1 MRQNLYLAAAVAALA
16 VGMSPAQ
23 ALPFGAMQDAA
34 GAASQTVQV
43 QYWGGGWGP
52 RYDEPRYEPRFREP
66 RYLDPEPE
74 TDAIHPGE
82 AVTITRSMGYRATT
96 RPRLVQGAWVMDTID
111 RQGLRVRVSI
121 DAFSGRPLRVRYI
134 DPQGPRFGT
143 PPVWPEERPNF
154 QSRDGRQPM
163 QRDGRLEQDF
173 DRPGQQRPEQRPERP
188 QRAAKPE
195 RDITARLVPVPVPRP
210 QIDPPGMVPPA
221 VLPPVA
227 IPPADA
233 TPAAP
238 PPAARIAP
246 QDQPLSVEPRI
257 PFTPPAAP
265 PVQEATPPAPIAPAP
280 PPTAALPPAP
290 VPEPPVVVP
299 TPEIGPPPQA
309 TPVEPP
315 VPAPPTA
322 ALPPAPVEPPPAP
335 VITPVPTVP
344 APVEAAPAVPP
355 ATPPTAAARPAEP
368 DDGVMVDGRFLGPNG
383 ETLPGAPEPR
393 AGVRQVTPQ
402 GQPAD

>member
-1 MRQNLYLAAAVAALA
+1 MAALA
-16 VGMSPAQ
+16 AGMSPAQ
-23 ALPFGAMQDAA
+23 AMPAGSIQPMA
-34 GAASQTVQV
+34 GAAGKPQLV

-52 RYDEPRYEPRFREP
+52 RYDEPRFEPRYREP

-74 TDAIHPGE
+74 SDAIHPGE
-82 AVTITRSMGYRATT
+82 AVSISRSMGYRATT
-96 RPRLVQGAWVMDTID
+96 RPRLVQGAWVIDSID

-143 PPVWPEERPNF
+143 PPVWPDERPNF

-163 QRDGRLEQDF
+163 PRDGRLEQDF
-173 DRPGQQRPEQRPERP
+173 DRPQPRPERP

-195 RDITARLVPVPVPRP
+195 RDITARLVPVPTPRP

-221 VLPPVA
+221 ALPPVA
-227 IPPADA
+227 LPPADA

-238 PPAARIAP
+238 PPAARVAP
-246 QDQPLSVEPRI
+246 QDQPPLSLEPRI

-265 PVQEATPPAPIAPAP
+265 PVQEAAPPAAVVPAP

-290 VPEPPVVVP
+290 APEPPVVTPMPEVAPPAPQAAPAEAP
-299 TPEIGPPPQA
+299 TPVPPS
-309 TPVEPP
+309 
-315 VPAPPTA
+315 A
-322 ALPPAPVEPPPAP
+322 ALPPAPVEPPPPPVVTPAP
-335 VITPVPTVP
+335 TMP
-344 APVEAAPAVPP
+344 APVEAAPAVPQAIPP
-355 ATPPTAAARPAEP
+355 ATAARPAEP
-368 DDGVMVDGRFLGPNG
+368 EEGVMVDGRFLGPNG

-393 AGVRQVTPQ
+393 SGVRQVTPQ
-402 GQPAD
+402 SQPSN